1 MLGDVA
7 RAACFDRPNED
18 ALVRIGGHHHDLR
31 VGQLRLDA
39 FGGVYARPVGQ
50 LVVHQHD
57 IRGMHPSSRDR
68 LLDGSGRADDDDVV
82 FLLEGAHD
90 ALREHR
96 VVVGYQ
102 DGDLAFASHSLP
114 LFGGGYHRAFGR
126 TGPRSRVLM
135 PGRGCARNGR

>member
-1 MLGDVA
+1 MAWFASPSASSDKTSISREVRSAPTPRFVGRSFGKS
-7 RAACFDRPNED
+7 RA
-18 ALVRIGGHHHDLR
+18 
-31 VGQLRLDA
+31 
-39 FGGVYARPVGQ
+39 
-50 LVVHQHD
+50 
-57 IRGMHPSSRDR
+57 R